1 MLERAAAAP
10 WQRYPEFVPT
20 GLVERL
26 AAHYGWIPDGVVAGN
41 GSNEL
46 IQATLAVVLASGDAV
61 VAPSPTF
68 SLYRLLTGVL
78 GGRYVPVPL
87 GQQFEFD
94 VDRIVET
101 AVRERARVVVLNSPN
116 NPTGSAL
123 AEGAVERILAE
134 TGALVVCDEAY
145 QDFGGPTA
153 IPLLR
158 RTSRVVVLR
167 TFSKA
172 MGMAGLR
179 FGLALAHPAVAGE
192 LAKGKLPYNVNLITL
207 AAAEVALDHAAA
219 ARRADPGDR
228 RDPRPIPSSPRRD
241 PGDRRFPHRGQLRA
255 DPLPGASRGGGV
267 PPAARGA
274 RHPGARRLRL
284 RRAGGVPA
292 DLDRHGGGHGRGA
305 RRVVADPRPG
315 GAVSERVAEI
325 RRTTKETDLFVR
337 VGLDGRGEARV
348 KTGIGFFDH
357 MLEALARH
365 GLLDLTVEAQGDL
378 HVDGHHTVE
387 DTGIA
392 LGTAIARALGDRA
405 GIRRYGDALVPLDDA
420 LVRAV
425 VDVSGR
431 PYIHYDIEIPKWQML
446 GDYDVFL
453 TPEFFRALVLNAGL
467 TAHLDLV
474 RGDNPHHIVEA
485 TFKAFARALD
495 AATSLDPRVAGV
507 PSTKGAL

>member
-1 MLERAAAAP
+1 M
-10 WQRYPEFVPT
+10 
-20 GLVERL
+20 
-26 AAHYGWIPDGVVAGN
+26 
-41 GSNEL
+41 
-46 IQATLAVVLASGDAV
+46 
-61 VAPSPTF
+61 
-68 SLYRLLTGVL
+68 
-78 GGRYVPVPL
+78 
-87 GQQFEFD
+87 
-94 VDRIVET
+94 
-101 AVRERARVVVLNSPN
+101 
-116 NPTGSAL
+116 
-123 AEGAVERILAE
+123 
-134 TGALVVCDEAY
+134 
-145 QDFGGPTA
+145 
-153 IPLLR
+153 
-158 RTSRVVVLR
+158 
-167 TFSKA
+167 
-172 MGMAGLR
+172 
-179 FGLALAHPAVAGE
+179 
-192 LAKGKLPYNVNLITL
+192 
-207 AAAEVALDHAAA
+207 
-219 ARRADPGDR
+219 
-228 RDPRPIPSSPRRD
+228 
-241 PGDRRFPHRGQLRA
+241 
-255 DPLPGASRGGGV
+255 
-267 PPAARGA
+267 
-274 RHPGARRLRL
+274 
-284 RRAGGVPA
+284 
-292 DLDRHGGGHGRGA
+292 
-305 RRVVADPRPG
+305 
-315 GAVSERVAEI
+315 SERVAEI

-348 KTGIGFFDH
+348 KTGLGFFDR

-495 AATSLDPRVAGV
+495 GATTIDPRVIGV